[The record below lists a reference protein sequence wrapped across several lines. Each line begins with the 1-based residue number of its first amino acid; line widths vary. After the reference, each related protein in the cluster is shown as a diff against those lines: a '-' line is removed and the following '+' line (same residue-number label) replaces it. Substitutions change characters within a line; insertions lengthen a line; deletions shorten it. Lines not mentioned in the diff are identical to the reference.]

1 MEAVCMMMVRG
12 VRGAITVEEDTTEAI
27 LEATDEVLRFMIE
40 ENGILEDEVASILF
54 TTTPDLTAC
63 FPAKAARNMGWRRVA
78 LMGFQEADVSEGLKL
93 CIRVLIHWNTTKGM
107 DDIQHIFLRGA
118 VALRPDIAKKNLLK
132 DTQL

>member
-12 VRGAITVEEDTTEAI
+12 VRGAITVEEDTAETI
-27 LEATDEVLRFMIE
+27 LEATDEVLRLMIAA
-40 ENGILEDEVASILF
+40 NGILEDEVASILF

-78 LMGFQEADVSEGLKL
+78 LMGFQEADVSEGLKH
-93 CIRVLIHWNTTKGM
+93 CIRVLIHWNTTKSM

-118 VALRPDIAKKNLLK
+118 VALRPDIAKKN
-132 DTQL
+132 

>member
-1 MEAVCMMMVRG
+1 MMMVRG
-12 VRGAITVEEDTTEAI
+12 VRGAITVEEDTAEAI
-27 LEATDEVLRFMIE
+27 LQATDEVLRLMIA

-54 TTTPDLTAC
+54 TTTLDLTAC

-78 LMGFQEADVSEGLKL
+78 LMGFQEADVSEGLKH